1 MKEIRKPNLNGPR
14 FRERRIS
21 VLTVKTLKKFKEKYP
36 EYDSLK
42 LAAFKED

>member
-36 EYDSLK
+36 EYDLT
-42 LAAFKED
+42 